1 MTLSGRGCR
10 AGGFWPEPCH
20 HFEVENIQ
28 VVIVI
33 FAVPSSEH
41 EHLCALNQVCRVTI
55 PPKGCTSSLWPLIPG
70 HCDRIQS
77 MKVSKC
83 LILVSLATK
92 DNDARACQDCCVIVP
107 RLRWCPLDLW
117 LYPTAGIQVKYVS
130 VVEVDIALLLPSVEM
145 TLNRLEMLLVLQ
157 SRGLMLLSEWLS
169 GLL

>member
-1 MTLSGRGCR
+1 
-10 AGGFWPEPCH
+10 
-20 HFEVENIQ
+20 
-28 VVIVI
+28 
-33 FAVPSSEH
+33 
-41 EHLCALNQVCRVTI
+41 
-55 PPKGCTSSLWPLIPG
+55 
-70 HCDRIQS
+70 